1 MSRSLIISGTAT
13 LVLLAA
19 CAGEPG
25 TPLEPA
31 AGALAG
37 AGSPAPGA
45 PLSIAFQS
53 SRDLNSEIYLMN
65 PDGSNAVR
73 LTNNNV
79 SDVEPD
85 LSPNGHRVA
94 FTSSRSGNADI
105 WVMNA
110 DGSDAVNLTSSAGA
124 DSWARWSPNGQQIAF
139 ESMRDGNWELYLMNA
154 DGSGLVRLTTYAGI
168 DRYPAWSPE
177 GGRLLF
183 RRDHDVYVLDLADG
197 SATRLTT
204 DPALDQMAAW
214 SQNGRRIAF
223 MSLRDGYCSVF
234 LMNADGSDQTNL
246 TPKDPADAS
255 SAWCSRAPS
264 WTRNGRILFM
274 SFRPSTG
281 GDVEVFVM
289 DADGSALERLTT
301 SPGEDGIPMTR

>member
-1 MSRSLIISGTAT
+1 MSRSLIITGTAT
-13 LVLLAA
+13 LAILAA
-19 CAGEPG
+19 CAGDPG
-25 TPLEPA
+25 RPLEPA
-31 AGALAG
+31 AAAQAG
-37 AGSPAPGA
+37 AGSPAAGP
-45 PLSIAFQS
+45 PLGIAFQS

-85 LSPNGHRVA
+85 LSPNGNRVV

-110 DGSDAVNLTSSAGA
+110 DGSDAVNLTSSDGA

-154 DGSGLVRLTTYAGI
+154 DGSGLVRLTMYPGI

-234 LMNADGSDQTNL
+234 LMNADGSDQMNL
-246 TPKDPADAS
+246 TPKDPADAN

-289 DADGSALERLTT
+289 DADGSSLERLTT
-301 SPGEDGIPMTR
+301 SPGEDGIPTSR